1 MRTESAVAE
10 FGMLLRDSPHK
21 GQASLDALIARA
33 SGALAADEGS
43 FRQEFVELAR
53 TVQRKELIVAR

>member
-1 MRTESAVAE
+1 
-10 FGMLLRDSPHK
+10 
-21 GQASLDALIARA
+21 LIARA

-53 TVQRKELIVAR
+53 TVQRKELIAAR